1 MYIDTDYLSPPVP
14 RGKRQWKA
22 YYAYLKGFLLYFAPV
37 SAVHIHVQ
45 CKCTLML
52 IAYLVECH
60 QEKRVMGL
68 NPTLWQPIFCFR
80 QGVLCCLGLL
90 PQHPIIMC
98 TLYIHCTCTC
108 MYTCRYWNC
117 ITNSVCV
124 CFTTLYHTQYLCS
137 SIYYM

>member
-1 MYIDTDYLSPPVP
+1 MYIATDYLSPPVP

-60 QEKRVMGL
+60 QELKRVMGL
-68 NPTLWQPIFCFR
+68 NPTL
-80 QGVLCCLGLL
+80 
-90 PQHPIIMC
+90 
-98 TLYIHCTCTC
+98 
-108 MYTCRYWNC
+108 
-117 ITNSVCV
+117 
-124 CFTTLYHTQYLCS
+124 
-137 SIYYM
+137 